1 MKLGLNDALGQL
13 ATQNRLF
20 VELFAHGSLTVEIY
34 QPQGQDLQQPHSRDE
49 LYVIAKGRSRF
60 SLEGESWDVAAGDV
74 LFVPARAQ
82 HRFSDF
88 SADFSTWVFFYGPE
102 VGEQPKAQ
110 DASDPQ

>member
-1 MKLGLNDALGQL
+1 MKLGLDAALSQL
-13 ATQNRLF
+13 AKQERVF

-49 LYVIAKGRSRF
+49 LYVIAKGQSRF
-60 SLEGESWDVAAGDV
+60 TLAGDSWDVAAGDV
-74 LFVPARAQ
+74 LFVPARAI

-102 VGEQPKAQ
+102 GGER
-110 DASDPQ
+110 S